1 MATNTPRQKEVYYSD
16 FLFNLNKNPNTKD
29 LVRVTNEQAVINSIK
44 KILKTNHFEI
54 PYNPYFGANLYR
66 YLFEPFLPTTEMEI
80 KNEIRFAIEN
90 FEPRAQILD
99 IVVNGQ
105 PDDNAIDI
113 TLTVSIINN
122 PTPVTVTTTLVR
134 VR

>member
-1 MATNTPRQKEVYYSD
+1 MATNTPRQKEVFYSD
-16 FLFNLNKNPNTKD
+16 FLLNLDKNPYTND

-44 KILKTNHFEI
+44 KILKTNHYEI

-99 IVVNGQ
+99 LVVNGR

-113 TLTVSIINN
+113 TLTISIINN